1 MEIVSNSILEQ
12 QLDNIFNDYNELK
25 DIEWV
30 NLLNSLHNIP
40 LLNNQSL
47 ENNNNIL
54 IKKKI
59 RCSVTNCSFKNYKD
73 NMCRF
78 HYNKKHNL
86 LCSIYNCN
94 NMKKKDNLCYKH
106 IKPICCILYCKCYAM
121 ANEVLC
127 KKHKKF
133 KIELNI

>member
-12 QLDNIFNDYNELK
+12 QLDTIFNDYNELK

-30 NLLNSLHNIP
+30 NLLNSLNNIP

-47 ENNNNIL
+47 ENNNIL

-59 RCSVTNCSFKNYKD
+59 RCSITNCSFKNYKD

-106 IKPICCILYCKCYAM
+106 IKPICCVMYCKCYAM

>member
-25 DIEWV
+25 DIEFV
-30 NLLNSLHNIP
+30 NLLNSLNNIP
-40 LLNNQSL
+40 ILNNQSL
-47 ENNNNIL
+47 ENNNIL

-59 RCSVTNCSFKNYKD
+59 RCYIKNFYFKNYKD
-73 NMCRF
+73 KICRF

-106 IKPICCILYCKCYAM
+106 IKPICCIIRCKCYAM
-121 ANEVLC
+121 INEVLC

-133 KIELNI
+133 KIERII

>member
-12 QLDNIFNDYNELK
+12 QLDTIFNDYNELK

-30 NLLNSLHNIP
+30 NLLNSLNNIP

-47 ENNNNIL
+47 ENNNIL

-59 RCSVTNCSFKNYKD
+59 RCSITNCSFKNYKD

-106 IKPICCILYCKCYAM
+106 IKPICCVMYCKCYAM
-121 ANEVLC
+121 ANEELC

>member
-25 DIEWV
+25 DIELV
-30 NLLNSLHNIP
+30 NLLNSLNNIP
-40 LLNNQSL
+40 ILNNQSL
-47 ENNNNIL
+47 ENNNIL

-59 RCSVTNCSFKNYKD
+59 RCSITNCSFKNYKD
-73 NMCRF
+73 GICRF
-78 HYNKKHNL
+78 HYNKKHDL

-106 IKPICCILYCKCYAM
+106 IKPICCIIRCKCYAM
-121 ANEVLC
+121 INEVLC

-133 KIELNI
+133 KIERII